1 MIKLEIHHSAV
12 SNKITDKA
20 SLMDIKIIKW
30 KVVEDKDIPMVP
42 KYPTDYMGTAK
53 RKKYL

>member
-1 MIKLEIHHSAV
+1 MIKLEIHHNAV
-12 SNKITDKA
+12 SKITDKA
-20 SLMDIKIIKW
+20 SSMDIKIIKW
-30 KVVEDKDIPMVP
+30 KVVEDKAIPMVP